1 MMEPEF
7 LSLARVIEIH
17 SDQIERYGGQVG
29 VRDMRLLQSAIAM
42 PKASFGG
49 EWLHTDIYEM
59 AAVYAFHIS
68 QNHPFNDGNK
78 RTGLVCALLFLRL
91 NGVPIEDPER
101 ILYRA
106 MMDIATG
113 TLDKLG
119 LAEIFR
125 SLAEQE

>member
-1 MMEPEF
+1 
-7 LSLARVIEIH
+7 
-17 SDQIERYGGQVG
+17 
-29 VRDMRLLQSAIAM
+29 M